1 MRKCLLL
8 VLVMFSSFLYGQ
20 KDVTKFLGIPVDGS
34 RSEMIRKLKAKGFKY
49 DATFDWLEGQFNG
62 REVSVHV
69 VANRNK
75 VWRVMVSD
83 MYASSETDIRI
94 RFNELLRQFS
104 NNKKYMTLQGNEE
117 LSDAENISYGM
128 SVLNKRYE
136 AAFYQEP
143 IDVNSISQ
151 KEMQSIPLPVGY
163 TREQLLNDSLTEQEL
178 SDLGYAV
185 MVYMTENYWS
195 KKLVWFTIVENYGD
209 FRIALYYDNEYNK
222 ANGEDL

>member
-1 MRKCLLL
+1 MTR
-8 VLVMFSSFLYGQ
+8 
-20 KDVTKFLGIPVDGS
+20 FLGIPVDGS

-62 REVSVHV
+62 REVTVHV

-117 LSDAENISYGM
+117 LSNTENISYGM

-151 KEMQSIPLPVGY
+151 EEIQSIPLPVGY
-163 TREQLLNDSLTEQEL
+163 TREQLLNDSLTEQEI

-195 KKLVWFTIVENYGD
+195 KKSVWFTIVENYGD
-209 FRIALYYDNEYNK
+209 FRIAVYYDNEYNK

>member
-83 MYASSETDIRI
+83 MYASSETDIKI
-94 RFNELLRQFS
+94 RFNELLR
-104 NNKKYMTLQGNEE
+104 
-117 LSDAENISYGM
+117 
-128 SVLNKRYE
+128 
-136 AAFYQEP
+136 
-143 IDVNSISQ
+143 NSQIIKS
-151 KEMQSIPLPVGY
+151 
-163 TREQLLNDSLTEQEL
+163 T
-178 SDLGYAV
+178 
-185 MVYMTENYWS
+185 
-195 KKLVWFTIVENYGD
+195 
-209 FRIALYYDNEYNK
+209 
-222 ANGEDL
+222 